1 MRLRFQAELKGSY
14 RLKQLFLSF
23 CREVEKS
30 ALV

>member
-1 MRLRFQAELKGSY
+1 MKLRFQVELKDSY

-23 CREVEKS
+23 CREVGKS